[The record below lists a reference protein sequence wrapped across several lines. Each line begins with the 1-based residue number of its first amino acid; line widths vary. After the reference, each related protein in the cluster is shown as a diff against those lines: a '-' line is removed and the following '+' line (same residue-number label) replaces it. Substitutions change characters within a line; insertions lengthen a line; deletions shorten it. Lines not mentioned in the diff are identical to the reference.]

1 MATEYILYPN
11 ANWNGDT
18 LFTGTGGSD
27 FAVLADNSDATY
39 LQRTSTTVP
48 ASYEAE
54 FETITLSA
62 DEQITSINLFARIS
76 SLAADSL
83 AQFSLGV
90 ITDRNGKTVYYGI
103 PVTKQ
108 GIVTVNDFDLGIKLT
123 SAPNG
128 AVWTQTLLNN
138 LVVKFTDGAT
148 GSVVLPPSPTNRTTL
163 YKLYAVV
170 TTVPR
175 PTLTVSAPSGTITD
189 TSFPEVNFVPV
200 FSDGAEQSAYE
211 IKIFDSTTYGG
222 ATFSPDT
229 TTPIIGTGIVASSS
243 SRGATLE
250 GDLANST
257 TYRAYVRVASLVN
270 GLNYF
275 SDWAFS
281 QFTLAIDSPAT
292 PTVSAFYDSTSGA
305 VTVTIFG
312 RTNALDANQA
322 SLETNTAGWLAVTN
336 CSISRSTAQ
345 FSSGTASL
353 AVLSGSAGDMT
364 ASTTTA
370 TKFAVSANNKF
381 SATAEFR
388 ANSTARSCSVGIIWL
403 NTSGT
408 SISTVFGTAENDSSS
423 AWNECNV
430 SGTAPATAT
439 HAQVIVKVAS
449 AGSGETHYVDKIA
462 FHAGETPV
470 WTRGGF
476 NTFSFV
482 VERSE
487 DSGVTFETVRN
498 SPVTASASQIAT
510 LDDYEVPLD
519 TTVIYRAKARAQI

>member
-1 MATEYILYPN
+1 MASYTLRPN

-27 FAVLADNSDATY
+27 FAVLADDTDTTF
-39 LQRTSTTVP
+39 LLRTSTTVP
-48 ASYEAE
+48 ASYETE
-54 FETITLSA
+54 FATTTLSA
-62 DEQITSINLFARIS
+62 DETITSVNLRARIR

-83 AQFSLGV
+83 AQFSIGV
-90 ITDRNGKTVYYGI
+90 ITDRNGRTVTYGI

-108 GIVTVNDFDLGIKLT
+108 GIVSATTFDLGIKLT

-128 AVWTQTLLNN
+128 ASWTQTLLDN

-148 GSVVLPPSPTNRTTL
+148 GSEILPPDPTNRTTL
-163 YKLYAVV
+163 YALYIDVETA
-170 TTVPR
+170 PR
-175 PTLTVSAPSGTITD
+175 PTVSVTAPSGTVTD
-189 TSFPEVNFVPV
+189 TSFPSVTWTPT
-200 FSDGAEQSAYE
+200 FSDGSPQSAYE
-211 IKIFDSTTYGG
+211 IKIFDAATYGG
-222 ATFSPDT
+222 GTFSPDT
-229 TTPIIGTGIVASSS
+229 STPIIGTGIITSTNN
-243 SRGATLE
+243 GQTLE

-257 TYRAYVRVASLVN
+257 TYRAYVRVASLIN
-270 GLNYF
+270 GVNYF
-275 SDWAFS
+275 SAWAFS
-281 QFTLAIDSPAT
+281 QFALAIDSPAT
-292 PTVSAFYDSTSGA
+292 PTVSAFYDSNTGA

-312 RTNALDANQA
+312 RTNALSANQA
-322 SLETNTAGWLAVTN
+322 SIETNTTGWAAVTN
-336 CSISRSTAQ
+336 CSISRSTDQ
-345 FSSGTASL
+345 YSNGTASL

-370 TKFAVSANNKF
+370 TKFAVTANNKF

-408 SISTVFGTAENDSSS
+408 AISTVFGTAENDSSS

-449 AGSGETHYVDKIA
+449 AGAGETHFVDKIA
-462 FHAGETPV
+462 FHAGDTPV

-476 NTFSFV
+476 TTFSFV

-487 DSGVTFETVRN
+487 DSGTTFETVRN

-519 TTVIYRAKARAQI
+519 TTVIYRAKARAEI

>member
-1 MATEYILYPN
+1 MASYTLRPN

-27 FAVLADNSDATY
+27 FAVLADDSDATF
-39 LQRTSTTVP
+39 LLRTSTTVP
-48 ASYEAE
+48 ASYETE
-54 FETITLSA
+54 FGTTTLSA
-62 DEQITSINLFARIS
+62 DETITSINLRARIS
-76 SLAADSL
+76 AVAADSL
-83 AQFSLGV
+83 AQFSIGV
-90 ITDRNGKTVYYGI
+90 ITDRNGRTVTYGI

-108 GIVTVNDFDLGIKLT
+108 GIVTATTFDLGIKLT

-128 AVWTQTLLNN
+128 ATWTQTLLDN

-148 GSVVLPPSPTNRTTL
+148 GSVVLPPDPTNRTTL
-163 YKLYAVV
+163 YALYIDVETA
-170 TTVPR
+170 PR
-175 PTLTVSAPSGTITD
+175 PTVTVTAPTGTVTD
-189 TSFPEVNFVPV
+189 TSFPSVTWTPT
-200 FSDGAEQSAYE
+200 FSDGSPQSAYE
-211 IKIFDSTTYGG
+211 IKIFDAATYGG
-222 ATFSPDT
+222 GTFSPDT
-229 TTPIIGTGIVASSS
+229 STPIIGTGIITSTNN
-243 SRGATLE
+243 GQTLE

-257 TYRAYVRVASLVN
+257 TYRAYVRVASLIN
-270 GLNYF
+270 GVNYF
-275 SDWAFS
+275 SAWAFS
-281 QFTLAIDSPAT
+281 QFALAIDSPAT
-292 PTVSAFYDSTSGA
+292 PTVSAFYDSNSGA

-312 RTNALDANQA
+312 RTNALSANQA
-322 SLETNTAGWLAVTN
+322 SIETNTTGWAAVTN

-345 FSSGTASL
+345 YSSGTASL

-370 TKFAVSANNKF
+370 TKFAVTANNKF

-388 ANSTARSCSVGIIWL
+388 AGTTARACSVGIIWL

-408 SISTVFGTAENDSSS
+408 AISTVFGTAENDSSS
-423 AWNECNV
+423 AWNECNF

-439 HAQVIVKVAS
+439 HAQVIVKIAS
-449 AGSGETHYVDKIA
+449 AGSGETHFVDKIA
-462 FHAGETPV
+462 FHAGDNPV

-476 NTFSFV
+476 STFSFV

-487 DSGVTFETVRN
+487 DAGTTFETVRN

-519 TTVIYRAKARAQI
+519 TTVIYRAKARAEI

>member
-1 MATEYILYPN
+1 MAEYTLYPN

-18 LFTGTGGSD
+18 LFTGTGGAD
-27 FAVLADNSDATY
+27 YAVIADNSDGTY
-39 LQRTSTTVP
+39 LLRTSTTVP

-54 FETITLSA
+54 FETTTLSA
-62 DEQITSINLFARIS
+62 DETITSINLFARIS

-90 ITDRNGKTVYYGI
+90 ITDRNGRTVTYGI
-103 PVTKQ
+103 PVSKQ
-108 GIVTVNDFDLGIKLT
+108 GIVTATTYDLGIKLT

-128 AVWTQTLLNN
+128 ATWTQTLLDN

-148 GSVVLPPSPTNRTTL
+148 GSTVTPPSPTNRTTL

-170 TTVPR
+170 TTAPR
-175 PTLTVSAPSGTITD
+175 PTVTVTAPTGTITD
-189 TSFPEVNFVPV
+189 TSFPSVTWTPV
-200 FSDGAEQSAYE
+200 FSDGSPQSAYE

-222 ATFSPDT
+222 ASFSADT
-229 TTPIIGTGIVASSS
+229 STPTIGTGIITSTNN
-243 SRGATLE
+243 GQTLE

-270 GLNYF
+270 GINYF
-275 SDWAFS
+275 SAWAYS
-281 QFTLAIDSPAT
+281 QFTLSIDSPAT
-292 PTVSAFYDSTSGA
+292 PTVSAFYDSTTGA

-312 RTNALDANQA
+312 RTNALSANQA
-322 SLETNTAGWLAVTN
+322 SIETNTTGWAAVTN

-345 FSSGTASL
+345 YSSGTASL

-370 TKFAVSANNKF
+370 TKFAVTANNKF

-408 SISTVFGTAENDSSS
+408 AISTVFGTAENDSSS

-449 AGSGETHYVDKIA
+449 AGSGETHFVDKIA

-476 NTFSFV
+476 ATFSFV

-487 DSGVTFETVRN
+487 DAGVTFATVRN

-519 TTVIYRAKARAQI
+519 TTVIYRAKARAEI